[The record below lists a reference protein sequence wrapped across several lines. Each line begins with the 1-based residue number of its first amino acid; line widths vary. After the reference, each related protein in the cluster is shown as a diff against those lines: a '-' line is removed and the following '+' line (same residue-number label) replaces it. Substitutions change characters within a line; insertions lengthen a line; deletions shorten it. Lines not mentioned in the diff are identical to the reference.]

1 MNSHL
6 EGLTCVFNPPFEVI
20 DRVRIL
26 LAPKEASVPLVGKPD
41 CFLKNLLELTA
52 PLLSQ
57 G

>member
-26 LAPKEASVPLVGKPD
+26 LAPKEASVPRLVGKPD
-41 CFLKNLLELTA
+41 SFLKHPLELTA
-52 PLLSQ
+52 PL